1 LKSGSVAAEPG
12 APKGNPGRVHFFAV
26 SATSFFISMGSGLI
40 IPLLPAFQQLYGLSV
55 TQISLLPTSF
65 FAGRLL
71 VGMLAGVVADRVG
84 ARWVANA
91 GCILTGIGAF
101 AAWWAPS
108 YPILLAAQV
117 LQGIGAGIYTTAA
130 ITLVIGALPKG
141 RVGRGIGIYQ
151 AINLLGF
158 SFGPTVG
165 GIAAAGFGPK
175 SPFIV
180 YTIVAFGG
188 LLVSI
193 AVFGWSDSRGPA
205 VHLPQ
210 RAQRSPGD
218 ASKVSVGALLKNRT
232 LMMALLVVG
241 AGAWVSSGVRATL
254 IPLFAQDSMNVTSFQ
269 NGLVLTISALG
280 QMAALAPMGHM
291 LDRFGRRRVI
301 LASLIG
307 VSAALVLLSLVN
319 QIWMLF
325 AVSLVMGVCMAC
337 QISAPSAIL
346 VDVLDPRHYGS
357 GVGMQRSVLDAGKMV
372 APVTIGVLV
381 DALDY
386 KLTFLVGALLL
397 GGITAFLT
405 RMPETS
411 GATRIHSPEEEDE
424 EEEAVAE
431 LSQNETSF

>member
-1 LKSGSVAAEPG
+1 VKSGGLATEPE

-26 SATSFFISMGSGLI
+26 SATSFLISMGSGLI

-71 VGMLAGVVADRVG
+71 VGMLAGMLADRVG

-91 GCILTGIGAF
+91 GCILTGVGAL

-108 YPILLAAQV
+108 YPILLGAQV
-117 LQGIGAGIYTTAA
+117 LQGVGAGIYTTAA

-158 SFGPTVG
+158 SFGPMVG
-165 GIAAAGFGPK
+165 GLAAAGFGAK
-175 SPFIV
+175 SPFVI
-180 YTIVAFGG
+180 YALVAFGG

-205 VHLPQ
+205 VHLPR
-210 RAQRSPGD
+210 RAKLAPGE
-218 ASKVSVGALLKNRT
+218 ASRISVVSLLRNRP
-232 LMMALLVVG
+232 LMMALLVVA
-241 AGAWVSSGVRATL
+241 AGAWVSSGVRSTL
-254 IPLFAQDSMNVTSFQ
+254 IPLFAQDAVNVTSFQ
-269 NGLVLTISALG
+269 NGMVLTVSALG
-280 QMAALAPMGHM
+280 QMFALAPMGYL
-291 LDRFGRRRVI
+291 LDRFGRRSVI

-307 VSAALVLLSLVN
+307 VSAALVMLSLVN
-319 QIWMLF
+319 EIWMLF

-372 APVTIGVLV
+372 APVTVGVLV

-386 KLTFLVGALLL
+386 KLTFIVGAILLSCV
-397 GGITAFLT
+397 TAVLT
-405 RMPETS
+405 RMPETMGRQLPS
-411 GATRIHSPEEEDE
+411 SDREE
-424 EEEAVAE
+424 EEEAVVE
-431 LSQNETSF
+431 LSQTETSL